1 MVARIFSQKKI
12 AVAPQLFD
20 TAEYISIVH
29 NTKYTDF
36 QQNTI
41 HIRQGWKKSKFS
53 EWPAEFS
60 VISSDKSKNF
70 LLKKFLKILQNG
82 GAHGGSKPFMRELL
96 PP

>member
-1 MVARIFSQKKI
+1 MFCYIYTKKM
-12 AVAPQLFD
+12 ACYSSEAFFH
-20 TAEYISIVH
+20 TVH
-29 NTKYTDF
+29 KPRYGLGTVTFY
-36 QQNTI
+36 
-41 HIRQGWKKSKFS
+41 IRQGWKKSKFS

>member
-1 MVARIFSQKKI
+1 MPKCAICPTDRPKFE
-12 AVAPQLFD
+12 AYF
-20 TAEYISIVH
+20 IS
-29 NTKYTDF
+29 
-36 QQNTI
+36 
-41 HIRQGWKKSKFS
+41 RQGWKKSKFS

>member
-1 MVARIFSQKKI
+1 M
-12 AVAPQLFD
+12 
-20 TAEYISIVH
+20 YIKHYSGIVG
-29 NTKYTDF
+29 
-36 QQNTI
+36 
-41 HIRQGWKKSKFS
+41 RQGWKKSKFS

-82 GAHGGSKPFMRELL
+82 GAQGGSKPFMRELL

>member
-1 MVARIFSQKKI
+1 MITICRYFIKYSLIKRNTDNGKK
-12 AVAPQLFD
+12 PKFWTWSL
-20 TAEYISIVH
+20 
-29 NTKYTDF
+29 K
-36 QQNTI
+36 
-41 HIRQGWKKSKFS
+41 IRQGWKKSKFS

>member
-1 MVARIFSQKKI
+1 MAR
-12 AVAPQLFD
+12 V
-20 TAEYISIVH
+20 EISTVIVQCI
-29 NTKYTDF
+29 TP
-36 QQNTI
+36 
-41 HIRQGWKKSKFS
+41 RQGWKKSKFS

>member
-1 MVARIFSQKKI
+1 MS
-12 AVAPQLFD
+12 
-20 TAEYISIVH
+20 
-29 NTKYTDF
+29 
-36 QQNTI
+36 
-41 HIRQGWKKSKFS
+41 RQGWKKSKFS

>member
-1 MVARIFSQKKI
+1 MGDFGKVNSSVYTIGAVLDQQKD
-12 AVAPQLFD
+12 VSLFLD
-20 TAEYISIVH
+20 EMSLYA
-29 NTKYTDF
+29 
-36 QQNTI
+36 
-41 HIRQGWKKSKFS
+41 RQGWKKSKFS

>member
-1 MVARIFSQKKI
+1 MNAIERKSN
-12 AVAPQLFD
+12 
-20 TAEYISIVH
+20 SIY
-29 NTKYTDF
+29 NYDSTSTLS
-36 QQNTI
+36 
-41 HIRQGWKKSKFS
+41 RQGWKKSKFS

-96 PP
+96 LP